1 MVHQRNGH
9 HNGDSYYKDKD
20 RNGGYNRH
28 DNSYSA
34 PYQRSSPKNSSSKYQ
49 QYRNHENKENNPGQQ
64 KTIQELQNKV
74 KTTKSQLKKKSK
86 WWPGS

>member
-20 RNGGYNRH
+20 GNCEYNRH

-34 PYQRSSPKNSSSKYQ
+34 PHQRSSPKNSSS
-49 QYRNHENKENNPGQQ
+49 NKES
-64 KTIQELQNKV
+64 TEEKV
-74 KTTKSQLKKKSK
+74 KMVVRLIIGKSIGLNPNNQK
-86 WWPGS
+86 